1 MATTTTD
8 VVIIGSGMGGA
19 TAALGLAPT
28 GANITI
34 LERGSQI
41 APSAHNRD
49 ARAVYQ
55 RNHFK
60 SDGLWYL
67 PTGEAIP
74 AGNRFFHGGMTK
86 FYGGVLYRFRER
98 DFDGVS
104 HAEGD
109 ALAWPIRYAELEPW
123 YEQAERMYQVRGD
136 SSQDPTDPPRK
147 TSLPYPPVPDEKAIA
162 QARARFEAIG
172 L

>member
-67 PTGEAIP
+67 PTYRHTKKVAPFRGLAAHTKRTAPFIP
-74 AGNRFFHGGMTK
+74 C
-86 FYGGVLYRFRER
+86 REKCR
-98 DFDGVS
+98 
-104 HAEGD
+104 
-109 ALAWPIRYAELEPW
+109 
-123 YEQAERMYQVRGD
+123 
-136 SSQDPTDPPRK
+136 
-147 TSLPYPPVPDEKAIA
+147 
-162 QARARFEAIG
+162 
-172 L
+172 

>member
-28 GANITI
+28 GAYITI

-109 ALAWPIRYAELEPW
+109 ALA
-123 YEQAERMYQVRGD
+123 
-136 SSQDPTDPPRK
+136 
-147 TSLPYPPVPDEKAIA
+147 
-162 QARARFEAIG
+162 
-172 L
+172 